1 MTHPVASGRVVLSR
15 ELADFILA
23 FSGAFQKFVM
33 YPAGHPALE
42 GAVRNVYRKLEVVF
56 LDRNAL
62 AIGVTPNQL
71 IISGVPTDP
80 KQVLLKDLAGHL
92 HKRNIGGMKFTRG
105 VARLELEQ
113 ALSAITHETFGTG
126 DDPHA
131 ENPAL
136 PYWLHLRLYPLTYD
150 HLELLEDE
158 DEENHPAGGGRIEED
173 SWSRRLWMSLARAA
187 IGDDVT
193 EDVAA
198 TMDPAEL
205 AKAIEAHHDDDEYDS
220 RILAN
225 LIDFAA
231 AARSRGQAETLAV
244 QQQLSRMLGA
254 MAPDTAERL
263 LAFRG
268 DDGRQQR
275 NFLLEAS
282 HLLTA
287 DVVYQLV
294 EASARASSR
303 DLSPALLAL
312 LNKLAGHAMNSTNG
326 RRAAADTS
334 FRELVRKL
342 IETWE
347 EEDAHQHLPELY
359 GSDSNQLPA
368 LPDITSSVW
377 VYPPEPERII
387 LMSIESGILEAGTL
401 RAVDWMMARGDID
414 QLLIMLEDLV
424 DDPVAAVIR
433 DRVYHPRTV
442 SVLLAAEPIDLDTLS
457 RLIPDAGLE
466 AADMLLDA
474 LAAAKDRKVRSKMLE
489 LLARYGEAI
498 GSEIVMRIP
507 GAPWFVQRNLLHLLG
522 LLPKLPPE
530 FSPEICL
537 SHPDPRVRHE
547 GLKLL
552 LRDPG
557 TREAAIA
564 EAVKAPDQPTLR
576 LGLVSAAEGCPP
588 QAVATIL
595 GRLADRKLPDDLS
608 ALALRAVS
616 EVEEDAVLDTLIAY
630 CRNKRRFLWFWWL
643 APMSPAL
650 IEAMTNLAVHWRFHR
665 RAAPILKRGG
675 KHHDKRVRQAAGSH
689 PRLREDE
696 RDPRLRVMI

>member
-1 MTHPVASGRVVLSR
+1 
-15 ELADFILA
+15 
-23 FSGAFQKFVM
+23 
-33 YPAGHPALE
+33 
-42 GAVRNVYRKLEVVF
+42 
-56 LDRNAL
+56 
-62 AIGVTPNQL
+62 
-71 IISGVPTDP
+71 
-80 KQVLLKDLAGHL
+80 
-92 HKRNIGGMKFTRG
+92 
-105 VARLELEQ
+105 
-113 ALSAITHETFGTG
+113 
-126 DDPHA
+126 
-131 ENPAL
+131 
-136 PYWLHLRLYPLTYD
+136 
-150 HLELLEDE
+150 
-158 DEENHPAGGGRIEED
+158 
-173 SWSRRLWMSLARAA
+173 
-187 IGDDVT
+187 
-193 EDVAA
+193 
-198 TMDPAEL
+198 L
-205 AKAIEAHHDDDEYDS
+205 AKAIEIHRGDDEYDS
-220 RILAN
+220 HILAN

-231 AARSRGQAETLAV
+231 AARSRGQAESLAV

-263 LAFRG
+263 LALRG

-287 DVVYQLV
+287 DVVSQLV
-294 EASARASSR
+294 EASAHASSR

-312 LNKLAGHAMNSTNG
+312 LNKLAGHAMQSHNG

-342 IETWE
+342 IDNWE
-347 EEDAHQHLPELY
+347 EEEAHQHLPELY

-414 QLLIMLEDLV
+414 QLFLMLEDLV

-433 DRVYHPRTV
+433 DRVFHPRTV
-442 SVLLAAEPIDLDTLS
+442 SVLLAAEPIDLETLG

-474 LAAAKDRKVRSKMLE
+474 LAAAKDRKARSKLLE
-489 LLARYGEAI
+489 LLSRYGEAI
-498 GSEIVMRIP
+498 GSEIVVRIP

-552 LRDPG
+552 LRDPT
-557 TREAAIA
+557 TREAAITQ
-564 EAVKAPDQPTLR
+564 AVKAPDQPTLR

-588 QAVATIL
+588 QAVTTIVD
-595 GRLADRKLPDDLS
+595 RLVARKLPDELL

-616 EVEEDAVLDTLIAY
+616 EVEEEAVLDTLISY
-630 CRNKRRFLWFWWL
+630 CRAKRTFLWFWWL
-643 APMSPAL
+643 APVSPAL
-650 IEAMTNLAVHWRFHR
+650 IEAMTTLAVHWRFNR
-665 RAAPILKRGG
+665 GAVPILKRGG
-675 KHHDKRVRQAAGSH
+675 KHADKRVREAAGAH
-689 PRLREDE
+689 ARLREDE
-696 RDPRLRVMI
+696 RDPRLRVMV

>member
-1 MTHPVASGRVVLSR
+1 MNPPAAPGRVILSR

-56 LDRNAL
+56 LDRRAL
-62 AIGVTPNQL
+62 AVGVTPNQL
-71 IISGVPTDP
+71 IISGIPTDP
-80 KQVLLKDLAGHL
+80 KQVLLKDLAGNL

-105 VARLELEQ
+105 IERLELEQ

-136 PYWLHLRLYPLTYD
+136 PYWPHLRLYPLTYD

-158 DEENHPAGGGRIEED
+158 DEENHPAGGGRAEED
-173 SWSRRLWMSLARAA
+173 SWSKRLWMSLARAA

-193 EDVAA
+193 EDIAA
-198 TMDPAEL
+198 TMDPEEL
-205 AKAIEAHHDDDEYDS
+205 AKAIATHHSDDDYDS

-231 AARSRGQAETLAV
+231 AARSRGQAESLAV
-244 QQQLSRMLGA
+244 QQQLSRMLGS
-254 MAPDTAERL
+254 MEPDTAERL

-268 DDGRQQR
+268 GDGKQQR

-294 EASARASSR
+294 EASAHASSR

-312 LNKLAGHAMNSTNG
+312 LNKLAGHAMQSANG
-326 RRAAADTS
+326 RRAAADSS
-334 FRELVRKL
+334 FRELIRKL
-342 IETWE
+342 IEQWE
-347 EEDAHQHLPELY
+347 QEDARQHLPELY
-359 GSDSNQLPA
+359 GTDSNQLPE
-368 LPDITSSVW
+368 LPDITSAVW
-377 VYPPEPERII
+377 VYAPEPERIL
-387 LMSIESGILEAGTL
+387 LMSIESGIIEAGTL

-414 QLLIMLEDLV
+414 QLLLMLEDLV
-424 DDPVAAVIR
+424 DDPVAAVVR

-442 SVLLAAEPIDLDTLS
+442 SVLLAAEPIDLETLS

-466 AADMLLDA
+466 AGEMLLDA
-474 LAAAKDRKVRSKMLE
+474 LAAAKDRKVRSKLIE
-489 LLARYGEAI
+489 LVARYGEAI
-498 GSEIVMRIP
+498 GHEIVIRIP
-507 GAPWFVQRNLLHLLG
+507 GAPWYVQRNLLHLLG
-522 LLPKLPPE
+522 LLPKLPAE
-530 FSPEICL
+530 FSADLCL

-552 LRDPG
+552 LRDPE
-557 TREAAIA
+557 TREAAIT

-576 LGLVSAAEGCPP
+576 LGLVTAAEACPP
-588 QAVATIL
+588 QAVAPIL
-595 GRLADRKLPDDLS
+595 KRLAERELPDDL
-608 ALALRAVS
+608 AAMGIRAVS
-616 EVEEDAVLDTLIAY
+616 GVENDAVLETLIGY
-630 CRNKRRFLWFWWL
+630 CRSKRRFLWFWWL
-643 APMSPAL
+643 AQVSPAM
-650 IEAMTNLAVHWRFHR
+650 IEAMTMLAIHWRYHP
-665 RAAPILKRGG
+665 RAAPLLKRGG
-675 KHHDKRVRQAAGSH
+675 KHKDKRVREAAGAH
-689 PRLREDE
+689 ARLREDE
-696 RDPRLRVMI
+696 RDPRLKVMI